1 MTPASLLTQECKP
14 IPAAAMRANLR
25 DYATV
30 YKRSIEDPQ
39 GFWAEQAR
47 ELEWFARWD
56 QVFDDSAAPFYQWF
70 VGGKTNLVLNALDRH
85 ARLDN
90 PKRNQLAIIW
100 EGEPGDIRTFTY
112 HQLNREVCRAANVL
126 KSLGLQ
132 KGDRVAIYL
141 GRVPEQA
148 IAMLACA
155 KIGAVHTVVYGGLSV
170 EALRARVADAEAKL
184 IITADGGWL
193 NTKVI
198 ALKQIADDAA
208 AQCPSV
214 EKIIVV
220 QRCKNDVHMQPGRD
234 LWWHDIMTPQVSAL
248 CETEVMDAEDPFF
261 IIYTSGSTGAPKG
274 VLHTVG
280 GYMVDI
286 YATLKWVLDFKPG
299 DTLFCTSDAGWI
311 VGHSIVLYGPLL
323 HGVTTI
329 MYEGAPAMPNPGR
342 WWDIVERHGATI
354 LYTAP
359 TGVRGLM
366 RFGDEWPK
374 KYDLSSLRLLS
385 CAGEPLNPEA
395 WRWFNEVIGGGR
407 CPVIDSWWQT
417 ELPRPMIS
425 ALISLPSKPGS
436 CCRPMPGV
444 VIDVLDEDG
453 KPVPANTEGALVI
466 KTITPS
472 MLRTIYKDPERFKE
486 QYWSR
491 YPGLYLTGDSAKW
504 DDDGYLWVIG
514 RVDDV
519 IKVSGYR
526 LGTAEVESALVSH
539 PSVAEAAVIGLPH
552 EIRGNAIHAYVILRQ
567 GQTASPELA
576 DELRVHVGKVMG
588 PIAKPEAVN
597 IVTALPKTRS
607 GKIMRRVLKA
617 RALGQPEGDVSTMD
631 G

>member
-504 DDDGYLWVIG
+504 DDEGYLWVIG

>member
-1 MTPASLLTQECKP
+1 MSDERQPLP
-14 IPAAAMRANLR
+14 GPAAVANLA
-25 DYATV
+25 DYPAVYQAALADPDAFWLAQAAGLDWFRPPTV
-30 YKRSIEDPQ
+30 ALKRGESPFFTWFEDGQ
-39 GFWAEQAR
+39 
-47 ELEWFARWD
+47 
-56 QVFDDSAAPFYQWF
+56 
-70 VGGKTNLVLNALDRH
+70 TNVALNALDRH
-85 ARLDN
+85 AAPGSAR
-90 PKRNQLAIIW
+90 RNQLALIW
-100 EGEPGDIRTFTY
+100 EGEPMPDGAAETRQFTY
-112 HQLNREVCRAANVL
+112 SQLSREVSRFANVL
-126 KSLGLQ
+126 KSLGISR
-132 KGDRVAIYL
+132 GDRVAIYM

-170 EALRARVADAEAKL
+170 EALRSRVADAEARL

-193 NTKVI
+193 NGKVVP
-198 ALKQIADDAA
+198 LKAIVDDAA
-208 AQCPSV
+208 AQTPSV
-214 EKIIVV
+214 ERVIVV
-220 QRCKNDVHMQPGRD
+220 KRAANDVGWVDGRD
-234 LWWHDIMTPQVSAL
+234 AWWHDIVTPEVSAV
-248 CETEVMDAEDPFF
+248 CATEPMNAEDPFF

-280 GYMVDI
+280 GYCVDV
-286 YATLKWVLDFKPG
+286 YAALKWVLDFKPG

-311 VGHSIVLYGPLL
+311 VGHSIVLYGPLM

-329 MYEGAPAMPNPGR
+329 MYEGAPAFPNPGR
-342 WWDIVERHGATI
+342 WWSIVERHGATI

-374 KYDLSSLRLLS
+374 KHDLSGLRLLS

-395 WRWFNEVIGGGR
+395 WRWFDQTIGGGR

-425 ALISLPSKPGS
+425 ALISMPGKPGS

-444 VIDVLDEDG
+444 SITVVDDAG
-453 KPVPANTEGALVI
+453 HPVPADTEGALLI
-466 KTITPS
+466 TSITPG
-472 MLRTIYKDPERFKE
+472 MLRTVYRDPDRYTQ

-491 YPGLYLTGDSAKW
+491 YPGAYLTGDSAKF
-504 DDDGYLWVIG
+504 DGDGYLWVIG

-539 PSVAEAAVIGLPH
+539 PAVAEAAVIGLPH
-552 EIRGNAIHAYVILRQ
+552 EVRGNAIHAYVILRQ
-567 GQTASPELA
+567 GAAVTDDLPEQ
-576 DELRVHVGKVMG
+576 LRAHVGKVMG
-588 PIAKPEAVN
+588 PIAKPERVT
-597 IVTALPKTRS
+597 IVSALPKTRS

-617 RALGQPEGDVSTMD
+617 RALGQPEGDVSTME
-631 G
+631 